1 MSPTVQAI
9 AICCDPSQQVITILI
24 HGVSADAF
32 FGIASDTVVSNTNI
46 ARSFFIDLNLLS
58 FLCTLNDR
66 QRYLTVFS
74 TLAVYEVRFL
84 CLILVVY

>member
-46 ARSFFIDLNLLS
+46 ARSFFIFTPGHTFQDAASL
-58 FLCTLNDR
+58 
-66 QRYLTVFS
+66 Q
-74 TLAVYEVRFL
+74 
-84 CLILVVY
+84 VVHVLF